1 VADVVSAVNRV
12 CGIDGWLWSATECW
26 VKGHVVAAGA
36 ESVGSVARPAGVV
49 VMSESV
55 EVSKSSFEF
64 DLPSSIQIERN
75 TKGYNWT
82 VKLRCKP
89 GDESG
94 LVGQLEEL
102 DKLLRSKFGGGS
114 A

>member
-1 VADVVSAVNRV
+1 MPDVEM
-12 CGIDGWLWSATECW
+12 T
-26 VKGHVVAAGA
+26 
-36 ESVGSVARPAGVV
+36 
-49 VMSESV
+49 
-55 EVSKSSFEF
+55 KSSVEF

-89 GDESG
+89 GEEQD